1 MRARSSAGAAG
12 LATVLIVL
20 VGLVAG
26 SFWLYHRYHHDRSV
40 AAYCNVFYGQG
51 SAIRSEYSNVN
62 AQSDP
67 IGALGAIFSAPDQL
81 ANFFG
86 QLENV
91 APMTI
96 EPDVAT
102 IHQAFQQEANEL
114 TSDPVEALLGGLV
127 VGAATSGA
135 SNRVNQWTLQ
145 NCGPPPGNGTTDTT
159 G

>member
-1 MRARSSAGAAG
+1 
-12 LATVLIVL
+12 VLIVL
-20 VGLVAG
+20 VALVG
-26 SFWLYHRYHHDRSV
+26 GGYWLYHRYHHDRSA
-40 AAYCNVFYGQG
+40 AAYCGVFYGQG
-51 SAIRSEYSNVN
+51 SVIRSEYSNVN

-81 ANFFG
+81 ADFFG

-102 IHQAFQQEANEL
+102 IQQAFQQEANEL
-114 TSDPVEALLGGLV
+114 TSDPVEALLKGLV
-127 VGAATSGA
+127 DGEATSGA
-135 SNRVNQWTLQ
+135 SDRTNQWTLQ
-145 NCGPPPGNGTTDTT
+145 NCGAPLGKSPTATT